1 MDISAILT
9 NKYPGAFWALNGE
22 TYDGLDWRDET
33 PKPTKATLEKLWPE
47 VVAEI
52 EAEKEAKE
60 ARKLSAIG
68 KLEALGLTVD
78 EVRDVFGIE
87 V

>member
-1 MDISAILT
+1 MDYGLVLSS
-9 NKYPGAFWALNGE
+9 KFQGQSFSVGD
-22 TYDGLDWRDET
+22 TYDSIISLDGSKI
-33 PKPTKATLEKLWPE
+33 PSKATLEKLWPE